1 MTGSDQ
7 PAQYFRAGAGAVII
21 NRDKKLLALERADA
35 PGAWQMPQGGLE
47 ISEEPEQAIYRELF
61 EETCI
66 PESGLS
72 LLASYPDLLAY
83 ELPAEMRSAKTGR
96 GQVQRWFLF
105 KLKTPDAAID
115 LNKGAEFIDWR
126 WLSAD
131 ELLAAAVEFRKP
143 LYEKLF
149 GYFRLRAEPGS

>member
-1 MTGSDQ
+1 MTGDQ

-21 NRDKKLLALERADA
+21 DRDRKVLTLERADA

-47 ISEEPEQAIYRELF
+47 ISEEPLQAVYREIL

-66 PESGLS
+66 PDSGLS
-72 LLASYPDLLAY
+72 LLATYPDLLAY
-83 ELPAEMRSAKTGR
+83 ELPVEMRSPKTGR

-105 KLKTPDAAID
+105 ELTTPDAVIELD
-115 LNKGAEFIDWR
+115 KGAEFVDWR
-126 WLSAD
+126 WMMPD
-131 ELLAAAVEFRKP
+131 QLLATAVTFRRP

-149 GYFRLRAEPGS
+149 DYFRPRLAQGS

>member
-1 MTGSDQ
+1 MTVSDQ

-21 NRDKKLLALERADA
+21 NRDKKVLALERADT

-47 ISEEPEQAIYRELF
+47 ISEEPGQAIYRELF

-72 LLASYPDLLAY
+72 LLGSYPDLLAY

-105 KLKTPDAAID
+105 ELRTSDAAIE
-115 LNKGAEFIDWR
+115 LNKGAEFISWR
-126 WLSAD
+126 WMSSD
-131 ELLAAAVEFRKP
+131 QLLATAVAFRKP
-143 LYEKLF
+143 LYKKLF
-149 GYFRLRAEPGS
+149 DYFRPRLRA